1 MIDDW
6 FSTIELPL
14 TIEQFHQLPRNPAY
28 KYEYFDGHAWLS
40 PRPHWCYAILDL
52 QIFVRPAGG
61 IASHEKL
68 VIRPLQEAD
77 WPQLPELLAAAFHR
91 VQPFASL
98 TDDTRLKAAEDCLGH
113 TRAGGD
119 GSFVDDACMVAA
131 RDDGPVGAILITLP
145 PDPPLKSAAGLPHVT
160 WIFVSPRVTRHGIG
174 TGLLDAAV
182 QGLLQLGFAR
192 LASGFLVGNEASM
205 LWHWQAGFK
214 LLEQPWS
221 MRAIRREAKQHDVQ
235 SRPAGTNSGIS
246 S

>member
-1 MIDDW
+1 MVVVNVFTGFLFFSHGRTYSRLTTVLPALAALNLNTNVPPTPTMSTGAFDASAAACPFDGGQANSEDDRRVAGASKGQAAMIDDW
-6 FSTIELPL
+6 FSTIKLPL
-14 TIEQFHQLPRNPAY
+14 TIEQFRQLPRNPAY

-40 PRPHWCYAILDL
+40 PRPHSYYAILDL
-52 QIFVRPAGG
+52 QTFARPAGG

-98 TDDTRLKAAEDCLGH
+98 TDDDRLKAAEDCLGH

-145 PDPPLKSAAGLPHVT
+145 PDPHLKS
-160 WIFVSPRVTRHGIG
+160 
-174 TGLLDAAV
+174 
-182 QGLLQLGFAR
+182 Q
-192 LASGFLVGNEASM
+192 SGC
-205 LWHWQAGFK
+205 
-214 LLEQPWS
+214 
-221 MRAIRREAKQHDVQ
+221 R
-235 SRPAGTNSGIS
+235 T
-246 S
+246 